1 MVFSS
6 ITFLVYFLPFFL
18 LGYYLVPDRFK
29 NRWLVLGSL
38 LFYSWGAPKFLP
50 AVIVSCLIDFICA
63 LNYKKKY
70 GKFWFVFSIVS
81 NVLMLV
87 YFKYANFFAE
97 NINSLT
103 EILGGNRFQWSAIIL
118 PIGISFL
125 TFQKIS
131 YLTDVYRGDCEPQR
145 NFTNYLLFI
154 ILFPHSIAGPIIR
167 YKEISEQLVN
177 RFKFITPDYIILG
190 LTQFIIGLSKKVL
203 LSNTLGEQANSIF
216 NLNLNELDFTKSWIG
231 ILSYTF
237 QIYLDFSGYSDMA
250 IGLGKMMGFRIP
262 VNFNFPYTSKSITEF
277 WKRWHITLG
286 NWMKDYLYI
295 PLGGNKV
302 TINRTY
308 INLLV
313 VFILSGFWHGASW
326 SFIIWGAYHG
336 SFLIIERLS
345 LSKIL
350 KRIHPSISVT
360 YTFLVVMI
368 GWVFFRSAEY
378 NDAILFIRK
387 MFDFGRIDFAFLST
401 LNNRYY
407 FVLITAFVFSFQSEK
422 IQLQL
427 NAVYEKQ
434 ITIKGFIWIT
444 YFALLLLYLLNL
456 GELFAT
462 GFNPFIYFKF

>member
-1 MVFSS
+1 
-6 ITFLVYFLPFFL
+6 
-18 LGYYLVPDRFK
+18 
-29 NRWLVLGSL
+29 
-38 LFYSWGAPKFLP
+38 
-50 AVIVSCLIDFICA
+50 
-63 LNYKKKY
+63 
-70 GKFWFVFSIVS
+70 
-81 NVLMLV
+81 
-87 YFKYANFFAE
+87 
-97 NINSLT
+97 
-103 EILGGNRFQWSAIIL
+103 
-118 PIGISFL
+118 
-125 TFQKIS
+125 
-131 YLTDVYRGDCEPQR
+131 
-145 NFTNYLLFI
+145 
-154 ILFPHSIAGPIIR
+154 
-167 YKEISEQLVN
+167 
-177 RFKFITPDYIILG
+177 
-190 LTQFIIGLSKKVL
+190 
-203 LSNTLGEQANSIF
+203 
-216 NLNLNELDFTKSWIG
+216 
-231 ILSYTF
+231 
-237 QIYLDFSGYSDMA
+237 
-250 IGLGKMMGFRIP
+250 
-262 VNFNFPYTSKSITEF
+262 
-277 WKRWHITLG
+277 
-286 NWMKDYLYI
+286 
-295 PLGGNKV
+295 
-302 TINRTY
+302 
-308 INLLV
+308 V

-434 ITIKGFIWIT
+434 ITLKGFIWIT